1 MKIIPL
7 RWSSV
12 SASTPG
18 SPPRGVRLLVVDY
31 WLSTVSGP
39 LMVSCLSMLSIVY
52 EEYQEKL
59 EPLREDLNRVLETTW
74 REWEIP
80 WESGNPWPGAA
91 AAAWLTARCSD
102 NTDADKATALRIL
115 NTELGRNY
123 TLDDVP
129 DQPRDPWKP
138 EADESPRQWWKLRI
152 C

>member
-1 MKIIPL
+1 MPHITLRAIANNAEVDII
-7 RWSSV
+7 
-12 SASTPG
+12 
-18 SPPRGVRLLVVDY
+18 
-31 WLSTVSGP
+31 
-39 LMVSCLSMLSIVY
+39 Y